1 MNHFKRSKIIVVT
14 RNSAMRRNNGR
25 FFASQTPVERF
36 VANARTSLERIYA
49 DDEEKL
55 KGLLADK
62 YTIGKPVA
70 NSQIIMCELT
80 QLVSHTDSGNVYPV
94 AIGTG
99 AISPEGR
106 GASTMWTRVI
116 VAPHQNQAPNRSP
129 NQPET
134 PAERQARYDRN
145 EQFRRQIVED
155 ETFNQTKA
163 VFVLSAIPVLH
174 LSDEGTFETVI
185 YLPSY
190 YNVIEGVGMLDL
202 SWKEFLPDTGTAAE
216 GESEEPAPQRSRGQ
230 KEEADEMASALT
242 G

>member
-1 MNHFKRSKIIVVT
+1 
-14 RNSAMRRNNGR
+14 MRRNNGR
-25 FFASQTPVERF
+25 FFSNQTPVERF

-49 DDEEKL
+49 GEEEVL
-55 KGLLADK
+55 KDLLAPK

-106 GASTMWTRVI
+106 GASSMRNRVI

-129 NQPET
+129 DNPEAA
-134 PAERQARYDRN
+134 AERQARYDRN

-174 LSDEGTFETVI
+174 LSDEGTFEAVL

-190 YNVIEGVGMLDL
+190 YNIIEGSGMLDL
-202 SWKEFLPDTGTAAE
+202 SWKKFLPDTGTGAE
-216 GESEEPAPQRSRGQ
+216 GESEGPAPQRSRSQ
-230 KEEADEMASALT
+230 EEETDEMASALT